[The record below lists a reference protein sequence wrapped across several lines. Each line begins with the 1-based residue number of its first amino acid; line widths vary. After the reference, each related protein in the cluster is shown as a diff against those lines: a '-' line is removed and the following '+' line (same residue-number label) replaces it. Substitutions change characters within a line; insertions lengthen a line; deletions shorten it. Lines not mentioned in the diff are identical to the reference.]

1 MYYLCGSTQI
11 ELVAIG
17 VFSFSFILNI
27 FIKRNMKKKK
37 WKTCFVRM
45 QLNPSFSV
53 VVVSLTVVIAF
64 VVFFYSPLSR
74 FASNWVRDG

>member
-1 MYYLCGSTQI
+1 
-11 ELVAIG
+11 
-17 VFSFSFILNI
+17 
-27 FIKRNMKKKK
+27 MKKKK